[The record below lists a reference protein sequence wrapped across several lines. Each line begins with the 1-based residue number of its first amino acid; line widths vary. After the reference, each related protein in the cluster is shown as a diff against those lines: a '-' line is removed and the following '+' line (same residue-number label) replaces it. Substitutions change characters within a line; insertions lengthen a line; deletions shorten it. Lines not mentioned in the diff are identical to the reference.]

1 MRRPLLLPTHAFV
14 DSFAATG
21 VPPPVHQPIA
31 PLSFANA
38 AFIRGQTCLRR
49 QACGEKLIRLL
60 KPGGGFRSSSK
71 MDRQYTAAAPPHVLH
86 KDTTTATQTLSTG
99 QFTFRI
105 FRLSNAQFYPLAT
118 LTCSRFYA
126 AAEFAREGLVRL
138 GQTIIR
144 PARVTAGSMPRLPQ
158 RRDQA
163 RKRRSGSREMTLD

>member
-1 MRRPLLLPTHAFV
+1 MRRKAHSVAETRRRLPSIVKDGPA
-14 DSFAATG
+14 
-21 VPPPVHQPIA
+21 I
-31 PLSFANA
+31 
-38 AFIRGQTCLRR
+38 
-49 QACGEKLIRLL
+49 QA
-60 KPGGGFRSSSK
+60 
-71 MDRQYTAAAPPHVLH
+71 AAAPPHVLH

-105 FRLSNAQFYPLAT
+105 FCLSNAQFYPLAT

-138 GQTIIR
+138 GQTITR